1 MAEYRLGERAYDG
14 DDPDLQFALKAA
26 HGGDVRP
33 LCLCRQFDAMLPMV
47 IEHRAMNGADLYLL
61 RRMPGQ
67 GHLHTPA
74 CRHYEAP
81 EGLSG
86 RADHLGAAIKTEDEG
101 AHHKLRLGFPLSH
114 QERVASEDDAVEPKA
129 PARLRQ
135 LYARLSLTGFLHHI
149 LETAEL
155 NKMHKGLHDKR
166 GWAVMRGRILE
177 AMASQSTARYR
188 DLADYAFCP
197 RVFSVERK
205 DELFRDW
212 RAIERKAG
220 AEKRAIILFAELKD
234 IDGGQ
239 LIFKHLPQRAFAVK
253 PDIQKPFLD
262 TLDQITGLMT
272 GPRGAGHVLCCAL
285 VTVGEGDVLSIA
297 DIAMAR
303 SLSIR
308 SSSFL
313 SPRQGFRAGLGACC
327 RRAPSLASCPTTGVS
342 FCRSSSARRRPR
354 CSMSCWRLMRSA
366 WPTPSYVPSTWPPE
380 RWCNCPSMLPG
391 SARGRRSC
399 MDAHDPSPGRRRP
412 FERWPKWP
420 SGSISRVDGVA
431 LERATLERCRR
442 RREHVELH

>member
-297 DIAMAR
+297 DIAMVATTAHWIAFGSMPDYRLLTACDEAGR
-303 SLSIR
+303 SYFKSLDYGRDNAVASLVLTDTGDAGTAV
-308 SSSFL
+308 FL
-313 SPRQGFRAGLGACC
+313 IDEEPTKAQEAAMKAVAAKGIPVWRCDIAEGRPSLPP
-327 RRAPSLASCPTTGVS
+327 RRARQAPP
-342 FCRSSSARRRPR
+342 RAR
-354 CSMSCWRLMRSA
+354 
-366 WPTPSYVPSTWPPE
+366 
-380 RWCNCPSMLPG
+380 
-391 SARGRRSC
+391 
-399 MDAHDPSPGRRRP
+399 
-412 FERWPKWP
+412 
-420 SGSISRVDGVA
+420 
-431 LERATLERCRR
+431 
-442 RREHVELH
+442 